1 LKIEEIYE
9 NIYVQ
14 HIRVAYIL
22 IGNQVIGVFNRGHEK
37 AYNVRQLRQ
46 NKKKKKTKNSDEKC
60 L

>member
-22 IGNQVIGVFNRGHEK
+22 IGNQVIGVFNRGHEE

-46 NKKKKKTKNSDEKC
+46 NKKKQKNKKQ
-60 L
+60 